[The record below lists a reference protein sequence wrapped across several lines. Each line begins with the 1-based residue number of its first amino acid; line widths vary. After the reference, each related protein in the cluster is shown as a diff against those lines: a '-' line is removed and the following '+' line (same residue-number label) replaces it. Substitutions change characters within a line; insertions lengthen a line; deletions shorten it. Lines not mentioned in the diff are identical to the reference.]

1 MGGAQGG
8 IGYVN
13 APLTSSEVR
22 GFKKEM
28 KNLLTDPVGLSEQFD
43 QVLGPKIYTWGE
55 LDSILKS
62 LFTQEER
69 QMIRTAGIQIWD
81 RENQQGPA
89 RECKMPI
96 EPLNWN
102 PNDERGRR
110 DTNDYRTLII
120 KGIREAAPCGN
131 NIRKAFCGM
140 QGKQETPMDWLER
153 LRQDI
158 RLYSGIDPDS
168 GTGETLLKVHFV
180 TNAWPDIRKKLEKLE
195 NWQRRDLE
203 ELLREAQK
211 VYVRRDEERMKTK
224 AKVMMARDHQS
235 QRRIPDERR
244 KGGGG
249 RVGGHRKGDD
259 SEVCYYCKKAG
270 HFKSNCPRW
279 IKDRRTFQ
287 EVHLEGPED

>member
-1 MGGAQGG
+1 MGGPQGE

-22 GFKKEM
+22 GFRKEM
-28 KNLLTDPVGLSEQFD
+28 KSLLTDPGGLSEQFD
-43 QVLGPKIYTWGE
+43 QFLGPNIYTWSE

-69 QMIRTAGIQIWD
+69 KMIRLAGIRVWD
-81 RENQQGPA
+81 RESQQGPA
-89 RECKMPI
+89 GEQKIPT
-96 EPLNWN
+96 EPPNWD

-110 DTNDYRTLII
+110 DMNDCRTLII
-120 KGIREAAPCGN
+120 KGIQEAAPRGN

-140 QGKQETPMDWLER
+140 QGKEETPIDWVER

-158 RLYSGIDPDS
+158 RLYSGIGPDS

-180 TNAWPDIRKKLEKLE
+180 TNAWPDIHRKLEKLQ
-195 NWQRRDLE
+195 NSQRRDLE

-224 AKVMMARDHQS
+224 AKVMMARDLS
-235 QRRIPDERR
+235 QRRMHDERR

-249 RVGGHRKGDD
+249 KVNDHRRGEGEA
-259 SEVCYYCKKAG
+259 EVCYYCKKEG
-270 HFKSNCPRW
+270 HFKRNCPKW
-279 IKDRRTFQ
+279 IKDQRTFQ
-287 EVHLEGPED
+287 